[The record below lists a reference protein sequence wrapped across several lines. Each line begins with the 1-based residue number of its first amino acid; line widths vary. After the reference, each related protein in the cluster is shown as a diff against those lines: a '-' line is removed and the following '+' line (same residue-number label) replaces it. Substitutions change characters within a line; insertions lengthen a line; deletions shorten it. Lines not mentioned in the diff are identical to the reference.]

1 MLFFKPS
8 QSIVQQF
15 TGRNLLIRTLA
26 LAIAALPFIPWSE
39 AISGPIRRRSLDLA
53 IALAIGLGLVF
64 SVVFTVRLL
73 RILYDLVPLSAS
85 QYALAI
91 GIGCVGAAFLVALT
105 MAMRPNSNR
114 RI

>member
-15 TGRNLLIRTLA
+15 TGLNLFITTLA
-26 LAIAALPFIPWSE
+26 LAIAALTFIPCSE
-39 AISGPIRRRSLDLA
+39 AISGPIRRRSLDLV

-64 SVVFTVRLL
+64 SVVFTVRPL

-91 GIGCVGAAFLVALT
+91 GIGCIGAVLLVALT
-105 MAMRPNSNR
+105 IAMRANNNR